1 MGDATLEEF
10 YVLQPEELS
19 FLKKETGIHD
29 DDELKTHVLAMQ
41 KAALEVG
48 TLLNWRF
55 SFLTINARFTPTHA
69 YAAWDSSGKWA
80 EPKFTDGNLLTWT

>member
-1 MGDATLEEF
+1 MSDATVDQF

-29 DDELKTHVLAMQ
+29 DDELKAHVLAMQ

-48 TLLNWRF
+48 RLL
-55 SFLTINARFTPTHA
+55 
-69 YAAWDSSGKWA
+69 K
-80 EPKFTDGNLLTWT
+80 